1 MKSTPIEQWKPARRH
16 PDTYPGECPQHAYV
30 ILYDQVHPLD
40 FPEPGDLASAC
51 VLRNGAREPLD
62 PLLAERGLPGL
73 ADRYPSLA
81 YGANRNPGTLAIK
94 MHNYDYQGRKDGLV
108 LPVLKGTV
116 RGGDVVA
123 CGLSGQGYL
132 YADLIPATEADG
144 DTEVEAWLPLLDAD
158 QLRVMHDGE
167 NVRSG
172 MYSVAQ
178 FPGFRLDGSDR
189 PFSALGYAGND
200 RAFISPLHGS
210 PLAYSTIRVANRIYP
225 EMTPVEMMDHVLT
238 IGGLREKIAESAGV
252 AVDPTLALKLMRFM
266 NERWWIRFRGEDQPD
281 GRYDEVLAEVE
292 SVIRA
297 HQSPRSTADV
307 MKERGQLLTA
317 EEAYDPGAQ
326 RTLGA
331 LLGGKGR

>member
-1 MKSTPIEQWKPARRH
+1 MKSTPIEQWKPARCY
-16 PDTYPGECPQHAYV
+16 PDTYPGECPQHAYI
-30 ILYDQVHPLD
+30 ILNNQVHPLD
-40 FPEPGDLASAC
+40 LPEPGDLTRAY

-62 PLLAERGLPGL
+62 PLLAGRGLSGL
-73 ADRYPSLA
+73 ADRHPSLA

-94 MHNYDYQGRKDGLV
+94 MHNYGYQGRKDGLV

-132 YADLIPATEADG
+132 YADLIPSTEVDA

-178 FPGFRLDGSDR
+178 FPGFRLDGFDR
-189 PFSALGYAGND
+189 PFSVLGYAGND
-200 RAFISPLHGS
+200 GAFISPLHES
-210 PLAYSTIRVANRIYP
+210 PIAYSTVRIQNRIYP
-225 EMTPVEMMDHVLT
+225 EMTPVAMMDHVLT
-238 IGGLREKIAESAGV
+238 IGGLREKIAESAGL
-252 AVDPTLALKLMRFM
+252 AVDSTLALKLMHFM
-266 NERWWIRFRGEDQPD
+266 NERWWMRFRGEDQPD
-281 GRYDEVLAEVE
+281 ARYDDVLTDVE
-292 SVIRA
+292 AVIRA
-297 HQSPRSTADV
+297 HRSPRSTADV

-317 EEAYDPGAQ
+317 EEAYDPGTE

-331 LLGGKGR
+331 LLRDNRT